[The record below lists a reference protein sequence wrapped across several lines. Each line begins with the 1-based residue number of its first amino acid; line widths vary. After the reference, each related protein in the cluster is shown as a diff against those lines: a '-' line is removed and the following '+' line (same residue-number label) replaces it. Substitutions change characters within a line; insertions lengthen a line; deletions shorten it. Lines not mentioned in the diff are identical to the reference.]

1 MLNRRTRSL
10 LLALFLVFTGSL
22 VFAQDRQSKVSAK
35 KPTAA
40 SMKAGAFI
48 DVNAAGYPESAFS
61 ITQLVKDVLISGGST
76 CSAANVSNVVV
87 SPNLAVTDQN
97 RSWGYFNKATTNFP
111 FAKGIV
117 LTTGYARKTG
127 NNFQGNLSDPLPSG
141 GDADLATALNVNN
154 ANLRDATYI
163 EFDFVPASTKVSFR
177 YLFASKEYQSNFT
190 CSISDGFALLLK
202 KVGDPNYTNLALLP
216 NGDPVSVTNIIPA
229 NLPCGPKN
237 VQYFAGINNPQI
249 ETNFDG
255 RTVPLTA
262 TATVIP
268 GQTYHFKM
276 VLADYQDSNFDSA
289 VFLEAGSFDIGVQ
302 LLNPAGVEL
311 PSSINVCD
319 NAPQVL
325 TASVQ
330 GGGATY
336 QWLLGTNPIPGAT
349 SASYTATQ
357 PGLYTVQVF
366 LPGNTC
372 PGTASV
378 NIVGGTSPTV
388 QNATLTACYTQG
400 NATFN
405 LTSAQTSISTT
416 PGATFTYYINQSDAA
431 AGNANTIT
439 NSTAFQSAG
448 QTVYVLVKNG
458 FCSKVAEL
466 QLVKA
471 PQITATIATPSILT
485 CTNSQ
490 TTLNASASTYPAG
503 STFTWTT
510 TNGNIVSGAN
520 TLNPVVN
527 TAGTYTLTISNTYQ
541 PGNITCTATANVTVT
556 GDSAPPTTGLTA
568 SKILI
573 CSGESVTLTASGGV
587 TYNWVGLT
595 GNGNTQTVSPTTTT
609 TYTVTAVGANGCVS
623 QTPATITIQVSQPI
637 TVQNATLFKCY
648 QAGGINYDL
657 TEAQSQ
663 ITTAPGVTFSYY
675 LNVSDANAGNT
686 NTIANPA
693 LFNSAGNQTI
703 YVLVVNGGCR
713 YVVNLQLLA
722 TPQTTLTIA
731 QPQQITCNTPQIT
744 LNASASVIPAG
755 STIAWTT
762 TGGGNIVS
770 GANTLTPVVNAGGT
784 YTLTVTNVNQP
795 GNLNCSYT
803 SNITVTQNT
812 TLPVATVTSPVQQI
826 CPGES
831 VTLTAS
837 GGATYNWVN
846 LTGNGNTQVVSP
858 ANTTVY
864 QVFAVGANGCISA
877 NPATITIVVGPPV
890 AILAASKSKI
900 CVGESVTLTATGGVT
915 YEWVGLPGNGNTQLV
930 SPTVTTTYS
939 VFALGGNGC
948 KVENPTSITIEVVPA
963 IESTLKDVYACAG
976 DSGILDAGSGPN
988 YTYLWNTGATTQT
1001 ISVNTPGTYSVTISN
1016 GTCSK
1021 VFSAQLIN
1029 PALPQFTNVTYE
1041 NHILTIS
1048 ATNPTGG
1055 ELEYSSN
1062 GGVTWQGSNIFYNM
1076 LDNNNYTLLVRVK
1089 DAKCGTT
1096 LSFFTFVI
1104 INAITPNSDGK
1115 NDTVDFSGISKYN
1128 NFAAS
1133 IFDRY
1138 GQEVF
1143 KASKNETSWNGLL
1156 RGSLILPTATYWYRV
1171 QWENPASKKLEQRS
1185 GWILLKNRN

>member
-1 MLNRRTRSL
+1 MLNRRTRNL
-10 LLALFLVFTGSL
+10 LLALFLIFTQCF
-22 VFAQDRQSKVSAK
+22 VAQNRQSKGIVQ

-48 DVNAAGYPESAFS
+48 DVNAAGYPESSYS
-61 ITQLVKDVLISGGST
+61 ITQLVKDVLISGGSG
-76 CSAANVSNVVV
+76 CASANVSNVVV
-87 SPNLAVTDQN
+87 SPNLAISDQD

-127 NNFQGNLSDPLPSG
+127 NTFEANLSDPLPSG
-141 GDADLATALNVNN
+141 GDNDLATALNVSN
-154 ANLRDATYI
+154 ASLRDATYI
-163 EFDFVPASTKVSFR
+163 EFDFVPVSTTVTFR
-177 YLFASKEYQSNFT
+177 YLFASKEYQGNFT
-190 CSISDGFALLLK
+190 CTISDGFALLLK
-202 KVGDPNYTNLALLP
+202 KVGDPTYTNLAVLP
-216 NGDPVSVTNIIPA
+216 NGDPVSVTNIIPS
-229 NLPCGPKN
+229 NLPCGPQN
-237 VQYFAGINNPQI
+237 AQYFAGLNNPQI
-249 ETNFDG
+249 QTNFNG
-255 RTVPLTA
+255 RTIPLTA

-276 VLADYQDSNFDSA
+276 VLADYEDSNFDSA
-289 VFLEAGSFDIGVQ
+289 VFLEAGSFNIGVQ
-302 LLNPAGVEL
+302 LLNPAGVQL

-330 GGGATY
+330 GNGATY
-336 QWLLGTNPIPGAT
+336 QWLLGNNPIPGAT
-349 SASYTATQ
+349 NASYTATQ

-366 LPGNTC
+366 LPGNNC

-378 NIVGGTSPTV
+378 TIVGGTSPTV
-388 QNATLTACYTQG
+388 QNATLTACYAPG

-405 LTSAQTSISTT
+405 LTSAQSSISTT
-416 PGATFTYYINQSDAA
+416 PGATFAYYINQSDAL
-431 AGNANTIT
+431 AGNGNTIT
-439 NSTAFQSAG
+439 SPTIFQSAG

-458 FCSKVAEL
+458 FCSKVAQL
-466 QLVKA
+466 QLIKA
-471 PQITATIATPSILT
+471 PQVTASIAAPPVLT
-485 CTNSQ
+485 CANSQ
-490 TTLNASASTYPAG
+490 ITLDASASTYPAG
-503 STFTWTT
+503 STFAWTT

-520 TLNPVVN
+520 TLNPVIN
-527 TAGTYTLTISNTYQ
+527 TAGLYTLTISNTYQ
-541 PGNITCTATANVTVT
+541 PGNLTCTTTASVTVT

-568 SKILI
+568 SKVLI
-573 CSGESVTLTASGGV
+573 CAGESVTLTASGGA

-595 GNGNTQTVSPTTTT
+595 GNGNTQTVSPTTNT

-623 QTPATITIQVSQPI
+623 QNPATITIQVSQPI

-648 QAGGINYDL
+648 QTGGINYNL

-663 ITTAPGVTFSYY
+663 ITSATGVSFSYY
-675 LNVSDANAGNT
+675 LNVSDANAGNN
-686 NTIANPA
+686 NTISNTTS
-693 LFNSAGNQTI
+693 FNSAGNQTI
-703 YVLVVNGGCR
+703 YVLVSNGGCR
-713 YVVNLQLLA
+713 YVVTLQLLS
-722 TPQTTLTIA
+722 TPETTLTIA

-744 LNASASVIPAG
+744 LNASSSVIPTG
-755 STIAWTT
+755 STIAWTA

-770 GANTLTPVVNAGGT
+770 GANTLTPVVNTGGV

-803 SNITVTQNT
+803 ANVTVVQNT
-812 TLPVATVTSPVQQI
+812 TPPVVTLTAPVLQI

-837 GGATYNWVN
+837 GGATYNWGT
-846 LTGNGNTQVVSP
+846 LPGNGSTQTVSP

-864 QVFAVGANGCISA
+864 TVTATGANGCVSS
-877 NPATITIVVGPPV
+877 NTATITIVVGPPV
-890 AILAASKSKI
+890 AVLAASKSKI

-915 YEWVGLPGNGNTQLV
+915 YEWVGLPGNGNTQVV
-930 SPTVTTTYS
+930 SPTENTIYS
-939 VFALGGNGC
+939 VYALGGNGC
-948 KVENPTSITIEVVPA
+948 KVDDPTSITIQVVPA

-976 DSGILDAGSGPN
+976 DSAILDAGSGPN
-988 YTYLWNTGATTQT
+988 YTYLWSTGATTQT
-1001 ISVNTPGTYSVTISN
+1001 ISVNTAGTYSVTISN

-1029 PALPQFTNVTYE
+1029 PALPQFTDVAYD
-1041 NHILTIS
+1041 NHVLTLS
-1048 ATNPTGG
+1048 TTNPTGG
-1055 ELEYSSN
+1055 PLEYSVD
-1062 GGVTWQGSNIFYNM
+1062 GGVTWQLSNIFYNI
-1076 LDNNNYTLLVRVK
+1076 LDNANYNLMVRAK

-1096 LSFFTFVI
+1096 LSFFTFVV

-1115 NDTVDFSGISKYN
+1115 NDTVDFTGISKYN

-1143 KASKNETSWNGLL
+1143 KAGKNETSWNGLL
-1156 RGSLILPTATYWYRV
+1156 KGTLILPTATYWYRV

>member
-1 MLNRRTRSL
+1 MLNRRTRNL
-10 LLALFLVFTGSL
+10 LLALFLVFMGSL
-22 VFAQDRQSKVSAK
+22 AFAQDRQSKVLAK

-40 SMKAGAFI
+40 SMKAGVFI
-48 DVNAAGYPESAFS
+48 DVNAAGYPESAYS

-117 LTTGYARKTG
+117 LTTGYARKAG
-127 NNFQGNLSDPLPSG
+127 NTFQGNLSDGLGSG
-141 GDADLATALNVNN
+141 GDIDLATALNVNN
-154 ANLRDATYI
+154 LSLRDATYI
-163 EFDFVPASTKVSFR
+163 EFDFVPASTKVTFR

-190 CSISDGFALLLK
+190 CNISDGFALLLK
-202 KVGDPNYTNLALLP
+202 KVGDPTYTNLALLP

-255 RTVPLTA
+255 RTIPLTA

-302 LLNPAGVEL
+302 LLNPAGVQL

-416 PGATFTYYINQSDAA
+416 PGATFSYYINQSDAL
-431 AGNANTIT
+431 AGNGNTIANPT
-439 NSTAFQSAG
+439 VFQSAG

-466 QLVKA
+466 QLIKA
-471 PQITATIATPSILT
+471 PQITATIATPATLT

-490 TTLNASASTYPAG
+490 TTLNASGSTYPAG
-503 STFTWTT
+503 STFAWTT
-510 TNGNIVSGAN
+510 ANGNIVSGAN

-541 PGNITCTATANVTVT
+541 PGNLTCTATANVTVT

-587 TYNWVGLT
+587 TYNWVGLP
-595 GNGNTQTVSPTTTT
+595 GNGNTQTVSPTANT

-637 TVQNATLFKCY
+637 TVQNATLLKCY

-657 TEAQSQ
+657 THAQTQ

-675 LNVSDANAGNT
+675 LNISDANAGNM

-693 LFNSAGNQTI
+693 SFNSTGNQTI
-703 YVLVVNGGCR
+703 YVLVISGGCR

-722 TPQTTLTIA
+722 TPETTLTLA
-731 QPQQITCNTPQIT
+731 QPQQITCNTPQVT

-755 STIAWTT
+755 STIAWAAA
-762 TGGGNIVS
+762 GGGNIVS

-795 GNLNCSYT
+795 GNLNCTYT
-803 SNITVTQNT
+803 SNVTVTQNT
-812 TLPVATVTSPVQQI
+812 TLPVATVTAPVQQI

-831 VTLTAS
+831 VTLTAT
-837 GGATYNWVN
+837 GGVTYNWVN

-915 YEWVGLPGNGNTQLV
+915 YEWLGLPGNGSTQVV
-930 SPTVTTTYS
+930 SPTATTTYS

-948 KVENPTSITIEVVPA
+948 KVATPTSITIEVVPA

-1001 ISVNTPGTYSVTISN
+1001 ISVNTPGTYSVTINN

-1029 PALPQFTNVTYE
+1029 PTLPQFTNVTYE
-1041 NHILTIS
+1041 NHVLTIS

-1062 GGVTWQGSNIFYNM
+1062 GGVTWQASNIFYNM
-1076 LDNNNYTLLVRVK
+1076 LDNNNYSLMVRVK

-1096 LSFFTFVI
+1096 LSFFTFVV

-1143 KASKNETSWNGLL
+1143 KASKNETSWHGLL

>member
-1 MLNRRTRSL
+1 MLNRRTRNL
-10 LLALFLVFTGSL
+10 LLALFLVFMGSL
-22 VFAQDRQSKVSAK
+22 VFAQDRQSKVPAK

-40 SMKAGAFI
+40 SMKAGVFI
-48 DVNAAGYPESAFS
+48 DVNAAGYPESAYS

-117 LTTGYARKTG
+117 LTTGYARKAG
-127 NNFQGNLSDPLPSG
+127 NTFQGNLSDGLGSG
-141 GDADLATALNVNN
+141 GDIDLATALNVNN
-154 ANLRDATYI
+154 LSLRDATYI
-163 EFDFVPASTKVSFR
+163 EFDFVPASTKVTFR

-190 CSISDGFALLLK
+190 CNISDGFALLLK
-202 KVGDPNYTNLALLP
+202 KVGDPTYTNLALLP

-255 RTVPLTA
+255 RTIPLTA

-268 GQTYHFKM
+268 GETYHFKM

-302 LLNPAGVEL
+302 LLNPAGVQL

-416 PGATFTYYINQSDAA
+416 PGATFSYYINQSDAL
-431 AGNANTIT
+431 AGNGNVIANP
-439 NSTAFQSAG
+439 TAFQSAG

-458 FCSKVAEL
+458 FCSKIAEL
-466 QLVKA
+466 QLIKA
-471 PQITATIATPSILT
+471 PQITATIATPATLT

-490 TTLNASASTYPAG
+490 TTLNASGSVYPAG
-503 STFTWTT
+503 STFAWTT

-527 TAGTYTLTISNTYQ
+527 TAGIYTLIISNTYQ
-541 PGNITCTATANVTVT
+541 PGNLTCTATANVTVT

-573 CSGESVTLTASGGV
+573 CSGESITLTASGGV
-587 TYNWVGLT
+587 TYNWVGLP
-595 GNGNTQTVSPTTTT
+595 GNGNTQTVSPTTNT

-637 TVQNATLFKCY
+637 TVQNATLLKCY

-657 TEAQSQ
+657 TEAQTQ

-675 LNVSDANAGNT
+675 LNISDANAGNT
-686 NTIANPA
+686 NTIPNPT

-703 YVLVVNGGCR
+703 YVLVISGGCR

-731 QPQQITCNTPQIT
+731 QPQQITCNTPQVT

-755 STIAWTT
+755 SAIAWTAV
-762 TGGGNIVS
+762 GGGNIVS

-784 YTLTVTNVNQP
+784 YTLTVTNINQP
-795 GNLNCSYT
+795 GNLNCTYT
-803 SNITVTQNT
+803 SNVTVTQNT
-812 TLPVATVTSPVQQI
+812 TLPVATVTAPVQQI

-846 LTGNGNTQVVSP
+846 LTGNGNTQTVSP

-864 QVFAVGANGCISA
+864 QVYAVGANGCVSA

-915 YEWVGLPGNGNTQLV
+915 YEWVGLPGNGSTQVV
-930 SPTVTTTYS
+930 SPTATTTYS

-948 KVENPTSITIEVVPA
+948 RVATPTSITIEVVPA

-976 DSGILDAGSGPN
+976 DSGTLDAGSGPN

-1029 PALPQFTNVTYE
+1029 PTLPQFTNVTYE
-1041 NHILTIS
+1041 NHVLTIS

-1062 GGVTWQGSNIFYNM
+1062 AGVTWQASNIFYNM
-1076 LDNNNYTLLVRVK
+1076 LDNNNYSLMVRVK

-1096 LSFFTFVI
+1096 LSFFTFVV

-1143 KASKNETSWNGLL
+1143 KAGKNVTSWNGLL
-1156 RGSLILPTATYWYRV
+1156 RGSLVLPTATYWYRV

>member
-1 MLNRRTRSL
+1 M
-10 LLALFLVFTGSL
+10 ALFLVFMGSL
-22 VFAQDRQSKVSAK
+22 VFAQDRQSKVPAK

-40 SMKAGAFI
+40 SMKAGVFI
-48 DVNAAGYPESAFS
+48 DVNAAGYPESAYS

-117 LTTGYARKTG
+117 LTTGYARKAG
-127 NNFQGNLSDPLPSG
+127 NTFQGNLSDGLGSG
-141 GDADLATALNVNN
+141 GDIDLATALNVNN
-154 ANLRDATYI
+154 LNLRDATYI
-163 EFDFVPASTKVSFR
+163 EFDFVPASTKVTFR

-190 CSISDGFALLLK
+190 CNISDGFALLLK
-202 KVGDPNYTNLALLP
+202 KVGDPTYTNLALLP

-255 RTVPLTA
+255 RTIPLTA

-268 GQTYHFKM
+268 GETYHFKM

-302 LLNPAGVEL
+302 LLNPAGVQL

-416 PGATFTYYINQSDAA
+416 PGATFSYYINQSDAL
-431 AGNANTIT
+431 AGNGNVIANP
-439 NSTAFQSAG
+439 TAFQSAG

-458 FCSKVAEL
+458 FCSKIAEL
-466 QLVKA
+466 QLIKA
-471 PQITATIATPSILT
+471 PQITATIATPATLT

-490 TTLNASASTYPAG
+490 TTLNASGSVYPAG
-503 STFTWTT
+503 STFAWTT

-527 TAGTYTLTISNTYQ
+527 TAGIYTLTISNTYQ
-541 PGNITCTATANVTVT
+541 PGNLTCTATANVTVT

-573 CSGESVTLTASGGV
+573 CSGESITLTASGGV
-587 TYNWVGLT
+587 TYNWVGLP
-595 GNGNTQTVSPTTTT
+595 GNGNTQTVSPTTNT

-637 TVQNATLFKCY
+637 TVQNATLLKCY

-657 TEAQSQ
+657 TEAQTQ

-675 LNVSDANAGNT
+675 LNISDANAGNT
-686 NTIANPA
+686 NTIPNPT

-703 YVLVVNGGCR
+703 YVLVISGGCR

-731 QPQQITCNTPQIT
+731 QPQQITCNTPQVT

-755 STIAWTT
+755 SAIAWTAA
-762 TGGGNIVS
+762 GGGNIVS

-784 YTLTVTNVNQP
+784 YTLTVNNINQP
-795 GNLNCSYT
+795 GNLNCTYT
-803 SNITVTQNT
+803 SNVTVTQNT
-812 TLPVATVTSPVQQI
+812 TLPVATVTAPVQQI

-846 LTGNGNTQVVSP
+846 LTGNGNTQTVSP

-864 QVFAVGANGCISA
+864 QVYAVGANGCVSA

-915 YEWVGLPGNGNTQLV
+915 YEWVGLPGNGSTQVV
-930 SPTVTTTYS
+930 SPTATTTYS

-948 KVENPTSITIEVVPA
+948 RVATPTSITIEVVPA

-976 DSGILDAGSGPN
+976 DSGTLDAGSGPN

-1029 PALPQFTNVTYE
+1029 PTLPQFTNVTYE
-1041 NHILTIS
+1041 NHVLTIS

-1062 GGVTWQGSNIFYNM
+1062 AGVTWQASNIFYNM
-1076 LDNNNYTLLVRVK
+1076 LDNNNYSLMVRVK

-1096 LSFFTFVI
+1096 LSFFTFVV

-1143 KASKNETSWNGLL
+1143 KAGKNVTSWNGLL
-1156 RGSLILPTATYWYRV
+1156 RGSLVLPTATYWYRV